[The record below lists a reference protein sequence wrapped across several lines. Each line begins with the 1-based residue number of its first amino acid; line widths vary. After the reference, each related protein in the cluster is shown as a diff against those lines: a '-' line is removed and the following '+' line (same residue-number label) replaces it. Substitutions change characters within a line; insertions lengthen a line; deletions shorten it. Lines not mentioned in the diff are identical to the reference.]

1 MNKLKAF
8 RLPQK
13 LVLRLAKLA
22 KKTHRTETFYVSD
35 ALENYLDE
43 YEDALLATERYE
55 DADTTYLTSKELRA
69 RLGL

>member
-13 LVLRLAKLA
+13 LVVRLSRLA

-43 YEDALLATERYE
+43 YEDALLATERFE
-55 DADTTYLTSKELRA
+55 DADTKYVTSKEMRS